1 MKFDEHF
8 IKERTGHLENISNM
22 DSKIAHSCVDYWSVF
37 TIDQFKI
44 QMTKEK
50 IPRNPY
56 LIYFLDAQ
64 FVLL

>member
-1 MKFDEHF
+1 MGKLFKLGLKQNSYNF
-8 IKERTGHLENISNM
+8 TGS
-22 DSKIAHSCVDYWSVF
+22 SAKIAHSCVDYWSVF